1 MKKNWRVLFLLMLS
15 VVFVGCSQTGQKEP
29 VPYSKMVEFEEQ
41 EIESV
46 EDVTKE
52 LGKPSE
58 IITNVNDMEAIAK
71 GYRKDLVS
79 PESPDKYSGDIS
91 EYATATANKY
101 NFNSLVELTENNI
114 ELISSLKDSENFKA
128 LKYKAISSENDEYDN
143 YYIFSDDEFIL
154 NFWTDNSY
162 K

>member
-1 MKKNWRVLFLLMLS
+1 MLS
-15 VVFVGCSQTGQKEP
+15 VVFVGCGKTGRKEP

-58 IITNVNDMEAIAK
+58 IITNVNDMEAVAK
-71 GYRKDLVS
+71 GYRKDLIP
-79 PESPDKYSGDIS
+79 PESLNKYSGDIS

-101 NFNSLVELTENNI
+101 NFNSLVELTENKI
-114 ELISSLKDSENFKA
+114 ELISSLKDNENFKT
-128 LKYKAISSENDEYDN
+128 LKYKAINSENDEYDN
-143 YYIFSDDEFIL
+143 YYIFSDGEFIF

-162 K
+162 KY